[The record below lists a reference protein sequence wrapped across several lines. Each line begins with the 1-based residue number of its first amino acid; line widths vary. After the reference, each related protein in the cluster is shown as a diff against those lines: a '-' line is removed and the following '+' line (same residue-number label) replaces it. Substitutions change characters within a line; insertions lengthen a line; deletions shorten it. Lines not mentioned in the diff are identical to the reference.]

1 VTISDIFAGNAFKNG
16 IVTVALDQQ
25 AVDRLLEVAQDY
37 PIAVDLDT
45 MTVTS
50 PLQDRFTFELDPFR
64 RECLMKGLD
73 EIGLTLESEAAISA
87 YEANRSVA

>member
-1 VTISDIFAGNAFKNG
+1 
-16 IVTVALDQQ
+16 VTVVLDQA
-25 AVDRLLEVAQDY
+25 AVDRLLEVAQEH
-37 PIAVDLDT
+37 PITVDLDT

-73 EIGLTLESEAAISA
+73 EIGLTLASEAAISA
-87 YEANRSVA
+87 YETMRSVA